1 MKQEFPGQRED
12 EQLLFIFRS
21 HALTMRKGLL
31 AAIVLI
37 LGGFVPYAI
46 SPANDNLL
54 WIGLGG
60 VVLAIIIFLY
70 HWVGWYFTVY
80 IVTNQR
86 IRQDRQKGLF
96 NTSVV
101 EISLEKIHNISV
113 EKRGL
118 MGNIFNYG
126 TLVLQTYVGDLV
138 VAMVP
143 NAMEVREKLQ
153 KEINAHRGQS
163 DKEPYEKDE

>member
-1 MKQEFPGQRED
+1 MKQEFQGQRDD
-12 EQLLFIFRS
+12 EKLLFVFRS
-21 HALTMRKGLL
+21 HVFAMRKGIL
-31 AAIVLI
+31 ATLVLI
-37 LGGFVPYAI
+37 LAGFTPYAI
-46 SPANDNLL
+46 SPANSNLL
-54 WIGLGG
+54 WVALGG
-60 VVLAIIIFLY
+60 VILGIIVFLY

-96 NTSVV
+96 NSSVV

-138 VAMVP
+138 ITMVA
-143 NAMEVREKLQ
+143 NAMEIREKLQ
-153 KEINAHRGQS
+153 KEVNATKGHS
-163 DKEPYEKDE
+163 DKEPYESED